1 MGYLHA
7 RGIIHKGLNTKN
19 IFIEKT
25 TDKKDK
31 VVITDLGLSG
41 LSSSIWS
48 RYSLTFFCVRH
59 FHSLSV
65 SYSDHESL
73 LVFPRTQLYY
83 LAPEIMQCISSYH
96 DPGILGEVYP
106 FTEHSDI
113 YCYGLEDYTCS
124 YPKCKRF
131 RAKAIR
137 G

>member
-48 RYSLTFFCVRH
+48 RYSLLPLHVCELL
-59 FHSLSV
+59 SLTIG
-65 SYSDHESL
+65 L
-73 LVFPRTQLYY
+73 LQ
-83 LAPEIMQCISSYH
+83 
-96 DPGILGEVYP
+96 
-106 FTEHSDI
+106 
-113 YCYGLEDYTCS
+113 
-124 YPKCKRF
+124 
-131 RAKAIR
+131 
-137 G
+137 